1 VARNPA
7 HRQWSVSMAFRKM
20 ESGSERKFVI
30 EVPLRFQGL
39 IGLIAITAAPAFVLL
54 LLIPARLV
62 PPVLSILSFVIACVV
77 AMYALFIK
85 ANRDAQ
91 SSTIWNIAYVFTF
104 TWIIAGMM
112 SNPKHVLDWFD
123 NLSMVP

>member
-1 VARNPA
+1 
-7 HRQWSVSMAFRKM
+7 MALRKTA
-20 ESGSERKFVI
+20 SGSERKFVI

-39 IGLIAITAAPAFVLL
+39 IGLIAITAAPAFVLF
-54 LLIPARLV
+54 LLIPAPLV

-91 SSTIWNIAYVFTF
+91 GSTIWNIAYAFTF
-104 TWIIAGMM
+104 TWIVAGMM
-112 SNPKHVLDWFD
+112 SNRKHVLDWFN
-123 NLSMVP
+123 NLFDGSLKQ

>member
-1 VARNPA
+1 
-7 HRQWSVSMAFRKM
+7 MALGIG

-30 EVPLRFQGL
+30 EIPLRFQGL

-62 PPVLSILSFVIACVV
+62 LPVLSMLSFAVACAAAV
-77 AMYALFIK
+77 YGLFTK
-85 ANRDAQ
+85 ARRDAQ
-91 SSTIWNIAYVFTF
+91 GSTIWNIACIFTL
-104 TWIIAGMM
+104 TWLLAGIM
-112 SNPKHVLDWFD
+112 SNPRHVLDWFD

>member
-1 VARNPA
+1 
-7 HRQWSVSMAFRKM
+7 MALGKM
-20 ESGSERKFVI
+20 ESASERKLVI

-39 IGLIAITAAPAFVLL
+39 IGLIAMTAAPAFMLF

-62 PPVLSILSFVIACVV
+62 PPVFSILSFVIACSV
-77 AMYALFIK
+77 AMYALSTK

-91 SSTIWNIAYVFTF
+91 GSTIWNIAYVFTF
-104 TWIIAGMM
+104 TWIVAGMM